1 MRSASMSHKARPE
14 RVGAAAHTAF
24 LSGRRLLTSAAVAVA
39 LLAGLVGA
47 SDAPRSAP
55 ATLAATVTSWPDEY
69 MVTGTKT
76 EPTYIEYVRFGRR
89 GDLFGLEIDI
99 VAQGNHPGGRTRTVL
114 SVSPRG
120 VVTRLGCGR
129 PTCAVE
135 QPPHGFLATAWV
147 LALHR
152 RSDLRAPI
160 RHRDFAGRTL
170 LCLDDVALGTTR
182 PVMDPCL
189 DSATGAAPAQLSRLN
204 PTRFAGP
211 TLDETG
217 IDITLRAADDLFVPS
232 PDDRPG

>member
-1 MRSASMSHKARPE
+1 
-14 RVGAAAHTAF
+14 
-24 LSGRRLLTSAAVAVA
+24 
-39 LLAGLVGA
+39 
-47 SDAPRSAP
+47 
-55 ATLAATVTSWPDEY
+55 LAATVAGWPDEF

-114 SVSPRG
+114 AVSPQG
-120 VVTRLGCGR
+120 VVTELGCGR
-129 PTCAVE
+129 RTCTVE

-147 LALHR
+147 LALYR
-152 RSDLRAPI
+152 RNELRAPV
-160 RHRDFAGRTL
+160 RLRDFAGRAL
-170 LCLDDVALGTTR
+170 LCLDDRALGTAD

-189 DSATGAAPAQLSRLN
+189 DSATGAAPAQLSRLD
-204 PTRFAGP
+204 PARFAGP

-217 IDITLRAADDLFVPS
+217 IDIGRRAADDLFVPS